1 MPLETESEIAESRR
15 LAAIV
20 AIDMVGF
27 SRLMQADEAGTVAR
41 QRAIHDQLIQP
52 KVAEFDGRIVK
63 TTGDGALIEFASTVN
78 AVSCAAAIQRQM
90 ASREAEIPE
99 NRRITYRM
107 GINLGDII
115 SDGDDI
121 FGDGVNVA
129 SRLEGLADP
138 GGIHISEA
146 VFNSIK
152 GKLELGFADLGPL
165 KAKNL
170 AEPIRAFRVLLD
182 PADAGKLVKPPLK
195 VSQRLRFIAAG
206 LVTLALIAA
215 GGVALWEEFIDD
227 DGTIKTLLVLP
238 FGGEGEQATH
248 FADAATENLI
258 AGLGR
263 VSGLETASYTL
274 SSQYE
279 GISLDLDELPDD
291 LRSRYIL
298 DGSATVDDGQ
308 VTYAARLR
316 DAAEDGAVLWE
327 ASKTGDP
334 AAFLD
339 YLAEL
344 KTEAV
349 SALGS
354 TLTPGERAT
363 LEAQPTAD
371 LEAYLAFA
379 EAERFRYSGNFFELE
394 KTLPLYERAIQLD
407 PHFIDAQVGY
417 ADVNFTIWQR
427 SYNTIRFTLE
437 ALEAAQ
443 STIAHILEQD
453 ETNPHALGLQ
463 IAIKIEQGQWDLAVS
478 EARGAVFLQPDEPW
492 LRNMLG
498 QALLAAG
505 QYDEAREEF
514 ATYRQLS
521 PRLNPW
527 ERRDLAFQ
535 LLLLGDA
542 EQALALMESIP
553 AEEADRIDQYINLS
567 NAYAQLG
574 DLDAA
579 KMQMANFLKE
589 TVWNNQ
595 LWQQGYFGRYSDPA
609 IFEAWASAL
618 GSAGLPAEPLDF
630 GAGREADRL
639 THDELVEL
647 YSEKYEES
655 HTVGPFGMPYS
666 EDRRADGTLVQYFA
680 WMNGQPITSQWAI
693 KGDQFC
699 HSTPSVHVGREE
711 CNNVY
716 IEREKSTD
724 EVTVVS
730 NVYSFGVFE
739 SAFREL
745 DE

>member
-27 SRLMQADEAGTVAR
+27 SRLMQLDEAGTVAR
-41 QRAIHDQLIQP
+41 QRAIHDLLIQP

-63 TTGDGALIEFASTVN
+63 TTGDGALIEFASAVN

-90 ASREAEIPE
+90 AIRETEVPE
-99 NRRITYRM
+99 DRRITYRM

-146 VFNSIK
+146 VYNSIK
-152 GKLELGFADLGPL
+152 GKLDLGFADLGPL

-182 PADAGKLVKPPLK
+182 PDDAGKLVKPPLK
-195 VSQRLRFIAAG
+195 VSPRQGFLAAG
-206 LVTLALIAA
+206 LAALAVIAV
-215 GGVALWEEFIDD
+215 GGLALWEEFVDD
-227 DGTIKTLLVLP
+227 RAVKTLLVMP
-238 FGGEGEQATH
+238 FRGEGDQAVRL
-248 FADAATENLI
+248 ADAATENLI

-263 VSGLETASYTL
+263 MSGLDTASHTL

-279 GISLDLDELPDD
+279 GINLDLDELPDD
-291 LRSRYIL
+291 LQARYIL
-298 DGSATVDDGQ
+298 DGSATVDGDQ

-334 AAFLD
+334 DTFLD
-339 YLAEL
+339 NLAEL

-354 TLTPGERAT
+354 TLTPGERAI

-394 KTLPLYERAIQLD
+394 KTLPLYERAMELD
-407 PHFIDAQVGY
+407 PGFIEARVGY

-443 STIAHILEQD
+443 STIAHILEHD

-463 IAIKIEQGQWDLAVS
+463 IAIKIEQRQWDLAVS

-492 LRNMLG
+492 LRNILG

-521 PRLNPW
+521 TRLNPW

-553 AEEADRIDQYINLS
+553 AEEANRIDQYINLS
-567 NAYAQLG
+567 NAHAQLG
-574 DLDAA
+574 DLEAA
-579 KMQMANFLKE
+579 TAQMDKFLKE

-647 YSEKYEES
+647 YSDKYEET

-666 EDRRADGTLVQYFA
+666 EDRRADGTLIQNFA

-693 KGDQFC
+693 KGDRFC

-716 IEREKSTD
+716 IERDKSTG

-739 SAFREL
+739 SAFVHVTN
-745 DE
+745 